1 MSIVKLFLDYL
12 GQLIYFFYPQKATF
26 AIMHAKN
33 RIYTGYLKKK
43 FKRFGNS
50 IIMWSPYILKGTE
63 FIEVGENTIIE
74 PGVQIT
80 AQKTSGN
87 IPVIKIGS
95 NCLIRRNS
103 HITAIKEIIIGDYVL
118 TGTNVLISDN
128 SHGNTDMRS
137 LKVKTTK
144 REIVSKGKVTIHDNV
159 WIGNNVCILA
169 GVTIGEG
176 AIIGAN
182 SVVNKNVPPYS
193 VAVGVPIRII
203 EKSKP

>member
-12 GQLIYFFYPQKATF
+12 GQLIYFFYPQKATI

-159 WIGNNVCILA
+159 WIGNDVCILA